1 MCKSVLFQR
10 ILYGR
15 KVFKQKYKSQL
26 SLRKILI
33 SWCGNFVERH
43 SLRRVSG
50 DSKLYGNC
58 TFPQNIQIRK
68 LAEILIFYTVHFSK
82 SFFSHTMKLKSLE
95 NPFPKEFFTK
105 HGYCNDHFKLV
116 KLGAGLFTTVA
127 VVINC
132 RWLISSQG
140 NSCYNKS
147 EQWLLQLRATLIITS
162 RDRVIINWDIF
173 ITNWGNYYKP
183 VHNNCCW

>member
-1 MCKSVLFQR
+1 ME
-10 ILYGR
+10 ILWKGT
-15 KVFKQKYKSQL
+15 
-26 SLRKILI
+26 
-33 SWCGNFVERH
+33 
-43 SLRRVSG
+43 VSAEFREIRP
-50 DSKLYGNC
+50 KLYGNC
-58 TFPQNIQIRK
+58 IFPQNIQIRK
-68 LAEILIFYTVHFSK
+68 LAEILIFYTVYFSK

-147 EQWLLQLRATLIITS
+147 AQWLLQHRATLIITS